1 MNKTTKI
8 RFIAAGFVLALIV
21 GLAALNAPQSTNVAA
36 QDSSTTTTNEPRN
49 LVSNLNT
56 STDNVRLLE
65 QYLVGNQPVSVSDA
79 DTTVRHPTR
88 EMSVPFTTGPNV
100 RGYYINS
107 ITLHLWTGESA
118 AGYHPVVEIWDDRST
133 YARQRV
139 ATLTTPDPISIPAEL
154 HQNERFTF
162 TAPPGSGIH
171 VDPNTTYHI
180 RVHDGVGDTTTVSYF
195 FWGVTDSNEQDDS
208 DDRGNDPSGWAIGN
222 HLNYRYRPDVTWYG
236 DGFLRTARFAIRG
249 TNVTDEHAV
258 LIDGTRSVEGL
269 QRRMDTR
276 EGETTTYDV
285 WLSSAPSEDVT
296 VGVSTTSDLITVEP
310 STLTFSATNFA
321 NVQKVSVTSREDTD
335 ALDNDAVI
343 EHTVT
348 GYSDVDSVPP
358 MNVSIHDD
366 DTIGRFDVRLEG
378 RAFVDGALGL
388 TEGGEAGIYVAPEI
402 SSDQFIEVT
411 ATSSNPN
418 VVVSPTSW
426 WWDVNSLE
434 EKLFHVTAPRDSN
447 GSPER
452 ATITLSS
459 RESNAGT
466 LYQLPDF
473 KDIEVYVND
482 LDAIEF
488 NEGVEG
494 DLLSLDEGGTKTVV
508 MTLAEPLAEPITDDV
523 TLTVEID
530 PRLDM
535 THSPASIVFTGGI
548 NGNWS
553 RPRTMYF
560 VAGTDEDGISETG
573 WVRMRLTGDKFG
585 GGIVNGEAF
594 DGDILTLR
602 AAVDDNDKQSLES
615 NLPTDV
621 YYDWLITLREGEESS
636 FTMRLTSQPSPAE
649 DVTMTFTRIVG
660 DAGVEFRSPDQT
672 EWSETSVL
680 TFTTA
685 NWSADQTMSIRA
697 LQDAGIRDAAF
708 RFRIEGNGADY
719 DDNGGALKV
728 TVIDDDVAELIPST
742 NVIDMNET
750 HELAQSYYS
759 VHLASQPEQEV
770 RVTISTSSNYL
781 EVDTDPLT
789 PGAQN
794 TLVFEPDNWHDV
806 RRVDVTLHPD
816 HDIDDTRIVIMH
828 RASGFDYDTVTLD
841 VTVEVDDQFECPPER

>member
-1 MNKTTKI
+1 MSKSITR
-8 RFIAAGFVLALIV
+8 RFLITGVVILTLIV
-21 GLAALNAPQSTNVAA
+21 GAVAVAPPQSTNVAA
-36 QDSSTTTTNEPRN
+36 LRPLPSAADAPRN

-56 STDNVRLLE
+56 STYNVRLLE
-65 QYLVGNQPVSVSDA
+65 QYLVGNQPVSVDVA

-107 ITLHLWTGESA
+107 ITLHLWTGPSA
-118 AGYHPVVEIWDDRST
+118 TASHPVVEIWDDRST

-139 ATLTTPDPISIPAEL
+139 ATLTTPDPISIPADL
-154 HQNERFTF
+154 HQNELFTF

-195 FWGVTDSNEQDDS
+195 FWGVTDSNEQVDS
-208 DDRGNDPSGWAIGN
+208 GNVRGGAPSGWTIGD

-236 DGFLRTARFAIRG
+236 DGFTRTTRFAIRG

-276 EGETTTYDV
+276 EGTTTTYDV
-285 WLSSAPSEDVT
+285 WLNSAPTGDVT

-310 STLTFSATNFA
+310 ATLTFNATNSETP
-321 NVQKVSVTSREDTD
+321 QKVSVTSREDTD

-488 NEGVEG
+488 NQGVEG
-494 DLLSLDEGGTKTVV
+494 DLLSLDEGRTKTVV
-508 MTLAEPLAEPITDDV
+508 MTLAEPIMEDV

-530 PRLDM
+530 PRLRLRS
-535 THSPASIVFTGGI
+535 SPVSAVFRAS
-548 NGNWS
+548 NWS
-553 RPRTMYF
+553 VPRTMYF
-560 VAGTDEDGISETG
+560 EAGTDDNGISESG

-585 GGIVNGEAF
+585 GGIVDGEAF

-621 YYDWLITLREGEESS
+621 YYNWLITLREGEESS

-719 DDNGGALKV
+719 DDNDGALKV

-841 VTVEVDDQFECPPER
+841 VSVEVDDQFECPPER